1 VPESEE
7 CSYRGRCGAK
17 RHGEARAA
25 VGRRRHQRSVRAA
38 AARHSR
44 RRAGPH
50 DHVRSYPVS
59 PPCLRSCQRC
69 SQLLV
74 PGTSWQ
80 RSYPTVAADAV
91 AGSGSCMEALVVRFL
106 AEAPAEARQPEQCVL
121 AVCGPVVEGEAYCAS
136 QVMMDTT
143 GPWKF
148 TETSVGAAAGGV
160 PTLMLNDF
168 VAVGHALSAI
178 PPDKLHCLHPAAA
191 ASKAPEQQVIAC
203 LGPGTGLGNVY
214 AVWDSGLGR
223 RKVLP
228 SEGSMGHFVP
238 RSQLQWDCLQS
249 VAATEGFVPVDRM
262 LGGQGIAS
270 WYQFL
275 GEENTGGVL

>member
-1 VPESEE
+1 MDAESDEL
-7 CSYRGRCGAK
+7 
-17 RHGEARAA
+17 
-25 VGRRRHQRSVRAA
+25 
-38 AARHSR
+38 
-44 RRAGPH
+44 
-50 DHVRSYPVS
+50 VS
-59 PPCLRSCQRC
+59 
-69 SQLLV
+69 
-74 PGTSWQ
+74 TAT
-80 RSYPTVAADAV
+80 YPTVTADA
-91 AGSGSCMEALVVRFL
+91 APGSGSGMEALVAKFL
-106 AEAPAEARQPEQCVL
+106 AEQTSPSGAPVTPDQCVL

-148 TETSVGAAAGGV
+148 TEGSVSAAAGGA
-160 PTLMLNDF
+160 PTTLLNDF
-168 VAVGHALSAI
+168 VAVGHALSTI
-178 PPDKLHCLHPAAA
+178 PEENIHCLYTPAV
-191 ASKAPEQQVIAC
+191 SSNTPEQQVIAC

-238 RSQLQWDCLQS
+238 RSQIQWDFLQY

-270 WYQFL
+270 WYRFL
-275 GEENTGGVL
+275 GHTEVGRGHCPEGVATSQAVDAEFCASSQVIVQSSLFRTKTGDGSTRTIALSQF